1 MSTNIEKAYQLA
13 KESYEALGVSAEAAM
28 TRLDALS
35 LSLHC
40 WQGDDVGGFENQ
52 GAALSGGIQA
62 TGNYPGKAR
71 TPEELRA
78 DLEKAMAM
86 IPGPMKV
93 NLHASYA
100 EMSGHFVD
108 RDQLTPKQFEAW
120 AQWAVAKG
128 IGLDFNPT
136 YFSHPKAEAGTLS
149 HPDAGVRRFWIDH
162 GKQCRKISEYFGR
175 TTGKTS
181 LMNIW
186 LPDGF
191 KDLPAD
197 SAAPRQRLLEA
208 LDDMLKE
215 PIDPR
220 FHRDSVECKL
230 FGIGSEAYVV
240 GSHEFYMG
248 YALSR
253 KVMLTLDAG
262 HFHPTEVI
270 SAKLSALLLYL
281 DEVLLHVS
289 RPVRWDSDHVV
300 LLDDETQAIMNE
312 IVRGSYDS
320 RVHIALDYFDA
331 SINRVAAWVIGSRNT
346 RKALLRAMLEPTTAL
361 RELETCGD
369 RTAVLALTE
378 EYKSS
383 PWSAVWDY
391 YCLTRNVPVGAA
403 WLDQVRRYEADVL
416 TKRS

>member
-1 MSTNIEKAYQLA
+1 MSNNIERAYAMAQEA
-13 KESYEALGVSAEAAM
+13 YEALGISTEAAM
-28 TRLDALS
+28 ARLDTLP

-52 GAALSGGIQA
+52 GLGLSGGIAA

-78 DLEKAMAM
+78 DLECAMAM
-86 IPGPMKV
+86 IPGPLKV
-93 NLHASYA
+93 NLHAIYA
-100 EMSGHFVD
+100 EMTAGFVD
-108 RDQLTPKQFEAW
+108 RDQISPKQFENW
-120 AQWAVAKG
+120 AQWAVQRS

-136 YFSHPKAEAGTLS
+136 YFSHPKADAGTLS
-149 HPDAGVRRFWIDH
+149 HPDAGIRQFWIDH

-186 LPDGF
+186 LPDGL

-197 SAAPRQRLLEA
+197 SAAPRQRLMEA
-208 LDDMLKE
+208 LDDMLTEK
-215 PIDPR
+215 IDPR
-220 FHRDSVECKL
+220 YHKDAVECKL

-270 SAKLSALLLYL
+270 SAKISSLLLYL
-281 DEVLLHVS
+281 DELLLHVS

-312 IVRGSYDS
+312 IVRGGYDS

-346 RKALLRAMLEPTTAL
+346 RKALLKAMLEPSAAL

-378 EYKSS
+378 EYKSA
-383 PWSAVWDY
+383 PWAAVWDY
-391 YCLTRNVPVGAA
+391 YCHTRNVPVGAA

-416 TKRS
+416 TKRA